1 MTNSKDLDPWLGG
14 ENPAQ
19 EQIVN
24 PTSTDSPSTEVEI
37 KPEESS
43 QDPAVRSSDP
53 EPGSEAVFIPSEPKI
68 IRSAATEEPG
78 EADSLDTWRLF
89 VAIELPRKLK
99 RTFADLAGSF
109 RPREHERVRW
119 IEQEAMHLTLKFLGD
134 TPIEDVEAI
143 KTSLARVASSSGKFT
158 IKIGRT
164 GCFPSFR
171 DPRICWV
178 GLAGELRRL
187 EQLQGRVE
195 GSMVNLGFKPEDRE
209 FRPHVTIGRT
219 KAGVR
224 GRLAED
230 VGISWRHAP
239 LKITGQQ
246 LPVAAIALYRSY
258 IDDEEEARY
267 EQLANFELG

>member
-1 MTNSKDLDPWLGG
+1 VTNSKDFDPWLGG

>member
-1 MTNSKDLDPWLGG
+1 VTNSKDLDPWLGG

-195 GSMVNLGFKPEDRE
+195 GNMVNLGFKPEDRE